1 MHTHV
6 MEAYKDTYNCSE
18 STGTR
23 KELGTTVER
32 LGRLV
37 LSQDASDGSIACCSQ
52 ECGNG
57 NSVASKYG
65 LNT

>member
-1 MHTHV
+1 MSWKRIKTPIIV
-6 MEAYKDTYNCSE
+6 VSLP
-18 STGTR
+18 
-23 KELGTTVER
+23 ELGTTVER

-37 LSQDASDGSIACCSQ
+37 LSQDASDDSIACCSQ

-57 NSVASKYG
+57 NSVASKCG